1 MKSKLFMEL
10 PCSINTQVENKRG
23 ENKKDM
29 AHCMLIHLSIFGR
42 PQEDYKQF
50 FVGGRMC
57 QSWKTRQPQV
67 PKALGRSHSFLPPTQ
82 LLDNWGGVKPG
93 MCDLWDYGQSALRA
107 GKLPF
112 LAEFAFNFEH
122 FNYNLNTFPTSNCLL
137 HAPASRVTCQCTGP
151 AQR

>member
-82 LLDNWGGVKPG
+82 LLDNWGGLNQGCVT
-93 MCDLWDYGQSALRA
+93 YGIMVRVPSGQESFLSWQS
-107 GKLPF
+107 LP
-112 LAEFAFNFEH
+112 LT
-122 FNYNLNTFPTSNCLL
+122 LSILTIISIPFPLPTVSFMLQ
-137 HAPASRVTCQCTGP
+137 HQG
-151 AQR
+151 